1 MTFAAAVGPLVVYAA
16 TFQTIVFLLLPTR
29 IRAGWAP
36 VTIGLVGAGLT
47 LAAGGVFGFET
58 IGLGAPDPATV
69 VFWAVAS
76 AVMVSAIG
84 LTMLG
89 SDRLRP
95 VLADPRIADLG
106 RRGAVFQIAFR
117 IPILTALIEEA
128 FFRGVLHAALTA
140 VYSTPVA
147 ILVGGGLFGLWHL
160 GPALEQS
167 ENHLGDNSTTVHVLV
182 TIAVTTLA
190 GFGFVA
196 LRISTGSIWVP
207 VTVHALLNITMALF
221 ARVAGGPR
229 FAGSSGISEDAVTTR
244 QG

>member
-1 MTFAAAVGPLVVYAA
+1 MTFAAVVGPLVVYAA
-16 TFQTIVFLLLPTR
+16 TFQTIVFFLLPTR

-36 VTIGLVGAGLT
+36 VTIGLMGAGLT
-47 LAAGGVFGFET
+47 LTAGAFFGFET
-58 IGLGAPDPATV
+58 IGLRAPDPATT
-69 VFWAVAS
+69 FTWAVVAL
-76 AVMVSAIG
+76 VVVSGIG
-84 LTMLG
+84 LTMLS

-95 VLADPRIADLG
+95 ALADPRIAGLG

-147 ILVGGGLFGLWHL
+147 ILVGAGLFGLWHL
-160 GPALEQS
+160 GPALEQADS
-167 ENHLGDNSTTVHVLV
+167 HFGDNSTTVHVLL
-182 TIAVTTLA
+182 TIALTTLA

-196 LRISTGSIWVP
+196 LRIATGSIWVP
-207 VTVHALLNITMALF
+207 VVVHALLNITMALF
-221 ARVAGGPR
+221 ARLAGGPR
-229 FAGSSGISEDAVTTR
+229 FAGRLNNEGAVSST

>member
-16 TFQTIVFLLLPTR
+16 TFQTIVFFLLPAR

-47 LAAGGVFGFET
+47 LTAGAVFGFGT

-69 VFWAVAS
+69 AIWAI
-76 AVMVSAIG
+76 VSFVVVSWIG
-84 LTMLG
+84 VTMLW

-95 VLADPRIADLG
+95 ALADPRIAGLG

-167 ENHLGDNSTTVHVLV
+167 ENHLGDSSTTVHVLA

-196 LRISTGSIWVP
+196 LRIATGSIWVP
-207 VTVHALLNITMALF
+207 VVVHALLNITMALF

-229 FAGSSGISEDAVTTR
+229 FAGLTRINEDPVTTR

>member
-16 TFQTIVFLLLPTR
+16 TFQTIVFFLLPTR
-29 IRAGWAP
+29 LRTGWAP
-36 VTIGLVGAGLT
+36 VTIGLVGAGLA
-47 LAAGGVFGFET
+47 LGAGAVFGFET

-69 VFWAVAS
+69 AVWALVA
-76 AVMVSAIG
+76 VVVVSGIG
-84 LTMLG
+84 FTMLR

-95 VLADPRIADLG
+95 ALADPRIAGLG
-106 RRGAVFQIAFR
+106 RRGAFFQIAFR

-147 ILVGGGLFGLWHL
+147 VVVGAGLFGLWHL

-167 ENHLGDNSTTVHVLV
+167 ESHLGGNSATVHVLATV
-182 TIAVTTLA
+182 AMTTLA

-196 LRISTGSIWVP
+196 LRMTTGSIWVP
-207 VTVHALLNITMALF
+207 VVVHALLNITMALF

-229 FAGSSGISEDAVTTR
+229 FTGGARIKQEAATTKL
-244 QG
+244 G

>member
-1 MTFAAAVGPLVVYAA
+1 MTFAAVVGPLVIYAA
-16 TFQTIVFLLLPTR
+16 TFQTFVFLLLPTR
-29 IRAGWAP
+29 FRAGWAP

-47 LAAGGVFGFET
+47 LTAGAVFGFET
-58 IGLGAPDPATV
+58 IGLGALDPATV
-69 VFWAVAS
+69 AISAVAS
-76 AVMVSAIG
+76 FTVVSGIG
-84 LTMLG
+84 FTMLW

-95 VLADPRIADLG
+95 ALADPRIAALG

-147 ILVGGGLFGLWHL
+147 ILVGAGLFGLWHL
-160 GPALEQS
+160 GPALEQADARF
-167 ENHLGDNSTTVHVLV
+167 GDSSTTVHVLL
-182 TIAVTTLA
+182 TIALTTLA

-196 LRISTGSIWVP
+196 LRIATGSIWVP
-207 VTVHALLNITMALF
+207 VVVHALLNITMALF
-221 ARVAGGPR
+221 ARLAGGTR
-229 FAGSSGISEDAVTTR
+229 FAGRALINDWAGTTK

>member
-16 TFQTIVFLLLPTR
+16 TFQTIVFFLLPTR

-47 LAAGGVFGFET
+47 LTAGAVFGFET
-58 IGLGAPDPATV
+58 IGLGAIDPAAV
-69 VFWAVAS
+69 VLWAIATFV
-76 AVMVSAIG
+76 VVSGIG
-84 LTMLG
+84 STMLW

-95 VLADPRIADLG
+95 ALADPRIAGLG

-147 ILVGGGLFGLWHL
+147 VVVGAGLFGLWHL

-167 ENHLGDNSTTVHVLV
+167 ENHLGGNTTVHVLA
-182 TIAVTTLA
+182 TIALTTLA

-196 LRISTGSIWVP
+196 LRMATGSIWVP
-207 VTVHALLNITMALF
+207 VVVHALLNITMALF
-221 ARVAGGPR
+221 ARAAGGPR
-229 FAGSSGISEDAVTTR
+229 FAGRCPDRDEPVTNS
-244 QG
+244 QV

>member
-16 TFQTIVFLLLPTR
+16 TFQTIVFFLLPTR
-29 IRAGWAP
+29 IRASWAP

-47 LAAGGVFGFET
+47 LAAGAVFRFET
-58 IGLGAPDPATV
+58 IGLEAPDPATV
-69 VFWAVAS
+69 AMWAIAS
-76 AVMVSAIG
+76 FVVVSGIG
-84 LTMLG
+84 STMLW

-95 VLADPRIADLG
+95 VLADPRIAGLG
-106 RRGAVFQIAFR
+106 RRRAVFQIAFR

-128 FFRGVLHAALTA
+128 LFRGVLHAALTA

-147 ILVGGGLFGLWHL
+147 IVVGAGLFGLWHL

-167 ENHLGDNSTTVHVLV
+167 ENHAGGNSTTVHVLV

-196 LRISTGSIWVP
+196 LRIATGSIWAP
-207 VTVHALLNITMALF
+207 VAVHALLNITMALF
-221 ARVAGGPR
+221 ARVAGGSR
-229 FAGSSGISEDAVTTR
+229 FTGGDRDNEEVVATM

>member
-16 TFQTIVFLLLPTR
+16 TFQTVVFLLLPSR
-29 IRAGWAP
+29 VRAGWAP

-47 LAAGGVFGFET
+47 LTAGAFFGFET
-58 IGLGAPDPATV
+58 IGMGALDPASV
-69 VFWAVAS
+69 AFWAI
-76 AVMVSAIG
+76 VSVLVVSGIG
-84 LTMLG
+84 FTMLS

-95 VLADPRIADLG
+95 ALADPRIAGLG

-117 IPILTALIEEA
+117 IPVLTALIEEA

-147 ILVGGGLFGLWHL
+147 VVVGAGLFGLWHL

-167 ENHLGDNSTTVHVLV
+167 ENQPGDNSTAVHVLL
-182 TIAVTTLA
+182 TIALTTLA

-196 LRISTGSIWVP
+196 LRIATGSIWVP
-207 VTVHALLNITMALF
+207 VVVHALLNITMALF

-229 FAGSSGISEDAVTTR
+229 FTGVSRIK
-244 QG
+244 

>member
-1 MTFAAAVGPLVVYAA
+1 MTYAAAVGPLVVYAA
-16 TFQTIVFLLLPTR
+16 TFQTIVFFLLPVR

-47 LAAGGVFGFET
+47 VTAGAVFGFES
-58 IGLGAPDPATV
+58 IGLGSPDPAMV
-69 VFWAVAS
+69 VSWAVIS
-76 AVMVSAIG
+76 FLAVLGIG
-84 LTMLG
+84 FTMLW

-95 VLADPRIADLG
+95 ALADPRIAGLG

-140 VYSTPVA
+140 VYSAPVA

-160 GPALEQS
+160 GPALEQADS
-167 ENHLGDNSTTVHVLV
+167 HFGESSTTAHVLL
-182 TIAVTTLA
+182 TIALTTMA

-196 LRISTGSIWVP
+196 LRIATGSIWVP
-207 VTVHALLNITMALF
+207 VVVHALLNITMAVF
-221 ARVAGGPR
+221 ARIAGGPR
-229 FAGSSGISEDAVTTR
+229 FACRSLTNAAGNTTLS
-244 QG
+244 

>member
-16 TFQTIVFLLLPTR
+16 TFLTIVFLLVPTR
-29 IRAGWAP
+29 IRANWAP

-47 LAAGGVFGFET
+47 LTAGAVFGFET

-69 VFWAVAS
+69 FKWAVLS
-76 AVMVSAIG
+76 FVVVSGIG
-84 LTMLG
+84 LTMIT

-95 VLADPRIADLG
+95 ALADPRIAGLG

-117 IPILTALIEEA
+117 IPVLTALIEEA

-167 ENHLGDNSTTVHVLV
+167 ESHFGGNSTTVHVML
-182 TIAVTTLA
+182 TIVFTTLA

-196 LRISTGSIWVP
+196 LRITTGSIWAP
-207 VTVHALLNITMALF
+207 VVVHALLNITMALF
-221 ARVAGGPR
+221 ARMAGGPR
-229 FAGSSGISEDAVTTR
+229 FAGRSVV
-244 QG
+244 Q

>member
-16 TFQTIVFLLLPTR
+16 TFQTIVFFLLPTR

-47 LAAGGVFGFET
+47 LTAGAVFGFET
-58 IGLGAPDPATV
+58 IGMGAPDPATV
-69 VFWAVAS
+69 LIWAALSLV
-76 AVMVSAIG
+76 VVSAIG
-84 LTMLG
+84 MTMIL

-95 VLADPRIADLG
+95 ALADPRIAGLG

-147 ILVGGGLFGLWHL
+147 VLVGGGLFGLWHL
-160 GPALEQS
+160 GPALEQADS
-167 ENHLGDNSTTVHVLV
+167 QFGDNSTTVHVLL
-182 TIAVTTLA
+182 TIALTTLA
-190 GFGFVA
+190 GFGFVG
-196 LRISTGSIWVP
+196 LRIATGSIWVP
-207 VTVHALLNITMALF
+207 VVVHALVNITLALF
-221 ARVAGGPR
+221 ARLAGGPR
-229 FAGSSGISEDAVTTR
+229 YAGRINDGAGITT

>member
-16 TFQTIVFLLLPTR
+16 TFQTIVFFLLPTR
-29 IRAGWAP
+29 LRTGWAP
-36 VTIGLVGAGLT
+36 VTIGLGGAGLILT
-47 LAAGGVFGFET
+47 AGAVFGFET
-58 IGLGAPDPATV
+58 IGLGTPDPATV
-69 VFWAVAS
+69 ILWAIATFV
-76 AVMVSAIG
+76 VVSAIG
-84 LTMLG
+84 STMLW
-89 SDRLRP
+89 SERLRP
-95 VLADPRIADLG
+95 ALADPRIAGLG

-147 ILVGGGLFGLWHL
+147 IVVGAGLFGLWHL

-167 ENHLGDNSTTVHVLV
+167 ENHLGGNSAIHVLV

-196 LRISTGSIWVP
+196 LRMTTGSIWVP
-207 VTVHALLNITMALF
+207 VVVHALLNITMALF
-221 ARVAGGPR
+221 ARAAGGPR
-229 FAGSSGISEDAVTTR
+229 FAGDARTDEEVVIAT